1 FAPGAVLPGQVWQ
14 DRRAASISDL
24 MQSEAL
30 LRRELAA
37 KAGLRSAVAF
47 PIQDSDE
54 FFGVLEFFTR
64 EILLPETTLGSMMT
78 PIGREIAQFIK
89 RRRAEED
96 LRRAHAELEQ
106 RVQDRTADLKAA
118 NTKLQAAIAERRRLE
133 HEL

>member
-1 FAPGAVLPGQVWQ
+1 MVQSRNLTFAPGAVLPGQVWQ

-47 PIQDSDE
+47 PVQDSEE

-64 EILLPETTLGSMMT
+64 EILLPERPLSTMMT
-78 PIGREIAQFIK
+78 AVGSEIAQFIK
-89 RRRAEED
+89 RRNAEAE

-106 RVQDRTADLKAA
+106 RVQHRTADLKAA
-118 NTKLQAAIAERRRLE
+118 NAKLQA
-133 HEL
+133 